1 MFVDVDR
8 ASNHWPGFLLA
19 DVSSALHD
27 PAVESFVDRHSGALT
42 ILALAALLMLGLLIL
57 VPQLLRARQ
66 RLLEMHH
73 AQVMAALEKGITLPG
88 PDDRSR
94 AAGRTAL
101 LVPMVTIC
109 AAATV
114 TCFLSAFR
122 PDSVF
127 SVTLAVWSVAG
138 VVSLAAITGGVALM
152 GRLAHIQHGMDPD
165 ADRDA
170 EAELPPEKEREEQP
184 R

>member
-1 MFVDVDR
+1 MHGMSEVHLWANIGLVG
-8 ASNHWPGFLLA
+8 AGGLTGHGAAETFL
-19 DVSSALHD
+19 
-27 PAVESFVDRHSGALT
+27 DRHGGGLT
-42 ILALAALLMLGLLIL
+42 ILALTAMLILALLIL

-66 RLLEMHH
+66 RALELHH
-73 AQVMAALEKGITLPG
+73 AQVLAALEKGVALPV

-94 AAGRTAL
+94 MAWRTAV
-101 LVPMVTIC
+101 LVPMVSII

-114 TCFLSAFR
+114 TCFLSAFK

-127 SVTLAVWSVAG
+127 SVTLAAWTVAG

-152 GRLAHIQHGMDPD
+152 GRLAHLANGVDTD
-165 ADRDA
+165 ESA
-170 EAELPPEKEREEQP
+170 ERTLEQEREQQT